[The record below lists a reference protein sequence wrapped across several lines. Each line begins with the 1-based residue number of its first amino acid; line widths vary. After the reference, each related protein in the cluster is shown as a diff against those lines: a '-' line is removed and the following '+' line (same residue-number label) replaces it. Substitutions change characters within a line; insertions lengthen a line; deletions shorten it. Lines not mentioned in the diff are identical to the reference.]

1 MASGVCSYQTGK
13 KNEALNNDTQ
23 ITEFRKL
30 NDAAV
35 RYAERTEQM
44 FEPVIIDLFIVF
56 QILLEK
62 CVQFQIF
69 GISKLSI
76 VNLSKQ

>member
-1 MASGVCSYQTGK
+1 MKTILLSDIYFYVA
-13 KNEALNNDTQ
+13 
-23 ITEFRKL
+23 
-30 NDAAV
+30 
-35 RYAERTEQM
+35 
-44 FEPVIIDLFIVF
+44 VIIDLFIVF

>member
-1 MASGVCSYQTGK
+1 MHVGNLYLLVVAGPEIALLYIVGTGTGFSQ
-13 KNEALNNDTQ
+13 DT
-23 ITEFRKL
+23 TATADSL
-30 NDAAV
+30 
-35 RYAERTEQM
+35 
-44 FEPVIIDLFIVF
+44 
-56 QILLEK
+56 